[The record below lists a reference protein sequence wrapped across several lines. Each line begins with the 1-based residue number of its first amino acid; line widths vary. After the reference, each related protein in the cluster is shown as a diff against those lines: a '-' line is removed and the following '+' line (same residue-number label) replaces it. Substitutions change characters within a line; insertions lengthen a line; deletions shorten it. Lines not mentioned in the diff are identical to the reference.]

1 MAAQRLGILL
11 QNATLAHAAGSVTN
25 AHRPMIGYARS
36 PLNCV
41 TGSLV
46 TPAISTI
53 IVNYNAGSGLVAC
66 IQSVIGQVQEVILVD
81 NASRD
86 NSIELVE
93 SQFAGDARL
102 RIIRNDANLG
112 FAAAC
117 NIGAHATQH
126 PYWFFLNPDCIC
138 ADGSLAELYRVL
150 TANPKAGM
158 VGGLLLNPDGSE
170 QAGGRRLTPTP
181 GRTLVSAF
189 GLQRFAKRWPD
200 LLVDFNL
207 HQQPL
212 PATPV
217 SVEAISGACMLVKPE
232 AVAEVGLWDDEYFL
246 HCEDLDWCMR
256 FTRSGWDILF
266 VPSAPITHAQGV
278 CSKTRPLFVEWH
290 KHKGMTRFYRK
301 FFRASYSLPLL
312 WLVIA
317 AIWGRFG
324 LIAAITLVRNRSK
337 RN

>member
-1 MAAQRLGILL
+1 
-11 QNATLAHAAGSVTN
+11 
-25 AHRPMIGYARS
+25 MI
-36 PLNCV
+36 
-41 TGSLV
+41 
-46 TPAISTI
+46 PAISTI
-53 IVNYNAGSGLVAC
+53 IVNYNAGAGLVTC
-66 IQSVIGQVQEVILVD
+66 IQSVIDQVHEVILVD

-86 NSIELVE
+86 NSITLVE
-93 SQFAGDARL
+93 SHFAGDARL
-102 RIIRNDANLG
+102 RIIRNDTNLG

-117 NIGAHATQH
+117 NIGARATQY

-138 ADGSLAELYRVL
+138 TDGSVAELHRVL
-150 TANPKAGM
+150 TSNPKAGM
-158 VGGLLLNPDGSE
+158 VGGLLLNLDGSE

-189 GLQRFAKRWPD
+189 GLQRFAKRWPE

-212 PATPV
+212 PDAPV

-256 FTRSGWDILF
+256 FVRAGWEILF

-278 CSKTRPLFVEWH
+278 CSKSRPLFVEWH
-290 KHKGMTRFYRK
+290 KHQGMTRFYRK
-301 FFRASYSLPLL
+301 FFRTSYSLPLL
-312 WLVIA
+312 WLVIT

-324 LIAAITLVRNRSK
+324 LIAISTFVRKLVPRD
-337 RN
+337 

>member
-1 MAAQRLGILL
+1 
-11 QNATLAHAAGSVTN
+11 
-25 AHRPMIGYARS
+25 MIGYARS
-36 PLNCV
+36 PLNCA
-41 TGSLV
+41 TGLFV

-53 IVNYNAGSGLVAC
+53 IVNYNAGPGLVTC
-66 IQSVIGQVQEVILVD
+66 IQSAIDQVGEVILVD

-86 NSIELVE
+86 NSIALAE

-102 RIIRNDANLG
+102 RIIRNDTNLG

-117 NIGAHATQH
+117 NIGARAAQH

-138 ADGSLAELYRVL
+138 ADGSVAELYRVL

-158 VGGLLLNPDGSE
+158 VGGLLLNLDGSE

-181 GRTLVSAF
+181 SRTLVSAF
-189 GLQRFAKRWPD
+189 GLRRFAKRWPE

-212 PATPV
+212 PDAPI

-232 AVAEVGLWDDEYFL
+232 AVTDVGLWDDDYFL

-256 FTRSGWDILF
+256 FVRAGWEILF

-278 CSKTRPLFVEWH
+278 CSKSRPLFVEWH

-317 AIWGRFG
+317 AIWGRFV
-324 LIAAITLVRNRSK
+324 LIATTGFFRNLVR

>member
-1 MAAQRLGILL
+1 M
-11 QNATLAHAAGSVTN
+11 
-25 AHRPMIGYARS
+25 
-36 PLNCV
+36 
-41 TGSLV
+41 
-46 TPAISTI
+46 ISTI
-53 IVNYNAGSGLVAC
+53 IVNYNAGAGLVSG
-66 IQSVIGQVQEVILVD
+66 IQSAIDQVGEVILVD

-86 NSIELVE
+86 NSVALAE

-102 RIIRNDANLG
+102 RVIRNNTNLG

-117 NIGAHATQH
+117 NIGARAAQY
-126 PYWFFLNPDCIC
+126 PYLLFLNPDCIC
-138 ADGSLAELYRVL
+138 ADGSVAELYRVL
-150 TANPKAGM
+150 IANPGTGM
-158 VGGLLLNPDGSE
+158 VGGLLLNLDGSE

-189 GLQRFAKRWPD
+189 GLRGFAKRWPE

-212 PATPV
+212 PNAPV

-232 AVAEVGLWDDEYFL
+232 ALAEVGLWDDEYFL

-256 FTRSGWDILF
+256 FVRAGWEILF

-278 CSKTRPLFVEWH
+278 CSKSRPLFVEWH

-301 FFRASYSLPLL
+301 FFRTSYSLPLL

-317 AIWGRFG
+317 AIWGRFAFVAAASG
-324 LIAAITLVRNRSK
+324 FRKLIQRK
-337 RN
+337 

>member
-1 MAAQRLGILL
+1 M
-11 QNATLAHAAGSVTN
+11 
-25 AHRPMIGYARS
+25 
-36 PLNCV
+36 
-41 TGSLV
+41 SL
-46 TPAISTI
+46 PISTI
-53 IVNYNAGSGLVAC
+53 IVNYNAGAGLVNC
-66 IQSVIGQVQEVILVD
+66 IQSVLDQVSEVILVD
-81 NASRD
+81 NASHD
-86 NSIELVE
+86 NSIALVE
-93 SQFAGDARL
+93 AYFSNEQRL
-102 RIIRNDANLG
+102 HIIRNHTNLG

-117 NIGAHATQH
+117 NIGARAARH
-126 PYWFFLNPDCIC
+126 PYWFFLNPDCVC

-150 TANPKAGM
+150 TSTPQAGM
-158 VGGLLLNPDGSE
+158 VGGLLLNLDGSE

-189 GLQRFAKRWPD
+189 GLQRFAKRWPQ

-212 PATPV
+212 PNAPI

-232 AVAEVGLWDDEYFL
+232 AVVEVGLWDDGYFL

-256 FTRSGWDILF
+256 FVRAGWEILF

-278 CSKTRPLFVEWH
+278 CSKSRPLFVEWH

-301 FFRASYSLPLL
+301 FFRSSYSMPLL

-324 LIAAITLVRNRSK
+324 LIAAITFIRNIIH

>member
-1 MAAQRLGILL
+1 M
-11 QNATLAHAAGSVTN
+11 
-25 AHRPMIGYARS
+25 
-36 PLNCV
+36 
-41 TGSLV
+41 

-53 IVNYNAGSGLVAC
+53 IVNYNAGAGLVTC
-66 IQSVIGQVQEVILVD
+66 IQSVIDQVGEVILVD

-86 NSIELVE
+86 NSLALVE
-93 SQFAGDARL
+93 SQFADDRRL
-102 RIIRNDANLG
+102 RIIRKDINLG

-117 NIGAHATQH
+117 NIGARAAQH

-181 GRTLVSAF
+181 SRTLVSAF
-189 GLQRFAKRWPD
+189 GLRRFAKRWPE

-212 PATPV
+212 PDAPV

-232 AVAEVGLWDDEYFL
+232 AVTEVGLWDDDYFL

-256 FTRSGWDILF
+256 FVRAGWEILF

-278 CSKTRPLFVEWH
+278 CSKSRPLFVEWH

-301 FFRASYSLPLL
+301 FFSASYSLPLL
-312 WLVIA
+312 CVVIA
-317 AIWGRFG
+317 AIWGRFA
-324 LIAAITLVRNRSK
+324 LIAVVSFFRKLVK

>member
-1 MAAQRLGILL
+1 VG
-11 QNATLAHAAGSVTN
+11 HS
-25 AHRPMIGYARS
+25 
-36 PLNCV
+36 
-41 TGSLV
+41 
-46 TPAISTI
+46 ISTI
-53 IVNYNAGSGLVAC
+53 IVNYNAGAGLVTC

-86 NSIELVE
+86 NSVELVE
-93 SQFAGDARL
+93 SHFAGDARL
-102 RIIRNDANLG
+102 RIIRNSTNLG

-117 NIGAHATQH
+117 NIGARAAQH
-126 PYWFFLNPDCIC
+126 PYWLFLNPDCIC
-138 ADGSLAELYRVL
+138 TDGSVAELYRVL
-150 TANPKAGM
+150 TTTPKAGM
-158 VGGLLLNPDGSE
+158 VGGLLLNLDGSE

-189 GLQRFAKRWPD
+189 GLQRFAKRWPE

-207 HQQPL
+207 HRQPL
-212 PATPV
+212 PNAPI

-232 AVAEVGLWDDEYFL
+232 AVAAVGLWDEAYFL

-256 FTRSGWDILF
+256 FVRAGWEILF

-301 FFRASYSLPLL
+301 FFRTSYSLPLL

-317 AIWGRFG
+317 AIWCRFG
-324 LIAAITLVRNRSK
+324 LIAAATLIQKVTKRSQVIDK
-337 RN
+337 SEG

>member
-1 MAAQRLGILL
+1 M
-11 QNATLAHAAGSVTN
+11 
-25 AHRPMIGYARS
+25 S
-36 PLNCV
+36 P
-41 TGSLV
+41 
-46 TPAISTI
+46 PISTI
-53 IVNYNAGSGLVAC
+53 IVNYNAGAGLVDC
-66 IQSVIGQVQEVILVD
+66 IQSVLDQVGEVILVD
-81 NASRD
+81 NASHD
-86 NSIELVE
+86 NSIALIEAH
-93 SQFAGDARL
+93 FAGDARL
-102 RIIRNDANLG
+102 RIIRNHTNLG

-117 NIGAHATQH
+117 NIGARAAQH

-150 TANPKAGM
+150 TSTPKAGM
-158 VGGLLLNPDGSE
+158 VGGLLLNLDGSE

-181 GRTLVSAF
+181 SRTLVRAF
-189 GLQRFAKRWPD
+189 GLHRFAQRWPQ

-212 PATPV
+212 PKTPI

-256 FTRSGWDILF
+256 FVRAGWDILF
-266 VPSAPITHAQGV
+266 VPSAPIIHAQGV

-301 FFRASYSLPLL
+301 FFRESYSLPLL
-312 WLVIA
+312 WLVIG
-317 AIWGRFG
+317 AIWSRFG
-324 LIAAITLVRNRSK
+324 LVAVIACFRNLTHS
-337 RN
+337 N

>member
-1 MAAQRLGILL
+1 
-11 QNATLAHAAGSVTN
+11 
-25 AHRPMIGYARS
+25 MIGYARS
-36 PLNCV
+36 PLNCAI
-41 TGSLV
+41 GLFV

-53 IVNYNAGSGLVAC
+53 IVNYNAGAGLVAC
-66 IQSVIGQVQEVILVD
+66 IQSVIDQVREVILVD

-86 NSIELVE
+86 NSIALAEA
-93 SQFAGDARL
+93 QFAADARL
-102 RIIRNDANLG
+102 RIIRNDTNLG

-117 NIGAHATQH
+117 NIGARAAQH

-138 ADGSLAELYRVL
+138 ADGSVAELYRVL
-150 TANPKAGM
+150 TTNPKAGM
-158 VGGLLLNPDGSE
+158 VGGLLLNLDGSE

-212 PATPV
+212 PNTPI

-232 AVAEVGLWDDEYFL
+232 AVSEVGLWDDDYFL

-256 FTRSGWDILF
+256 FVRAGWEILF

-278 CSKTRPLFVEWH
+278 CSKSRPLFVEWH
-290 KHKGMTRFYRK
+290 KHQGMTRFYRK
-301 FFRASYSLPLL
+301 FFRTSYSLPLL
-312 WLVIA
+312 WLVIV
-317 AIWGRFG
+317 AIWVRFG
-324 LIAAITLVRNRSK
+324 LIATTSIFRKLIQRN
-337 RN
+337 